1 VLWKDGQG
9 LDLDAAAFSPVP
21 RVAVGPKSGLCPPGW
36 AGVVSIDGS
45 VIATAPD
52 PAGAAL
58 LQRGLSALPARAAS
72 AVPWI
77 LGG

>member
-1 VLWKDGQG
+1 VLWQDGPG
-9 LDLDAAAFSPVP
+9 LDLD
-21 RVAVGPKSGLCPPGW
+21 
-36 AGVVSIDGS
+36 VVSIDGS